1 MKIIVKNITVIFDI
15 AINDTEYY
23 DEALPLKIGD
33 FSELALCLYT
43 YTQCMVYLT
52 IVKLHLI

>member
-1 MKIIVKNITVIFDI
+1 MKGFKLIFDI

-33 FSELALCLYT
+33 FSELALRLYT

-52 IVKLHLI
+52 IVKLNLI